1 MPGDDGVSSLR
12 ESMKQDYRHIGTLA
26 RNTASFILGRLLVRI
41 KMLLTFCIANHLFIV
56 SSGLDTWTSPL
67 LRETFATPVMLIW
80 VTSLGCLL
88 GHQPVYLLLSF
99 PSTRQPTGNYLA
111 RGDRHP
117 NACLGREIQL
127 LGLSRRPSAQA
138 CPCPACVA
146 KGSTILLSRLSNR
159 MFANPQ

>member
-67 LRETFATPVMLIW
+67 LRETFATPVMLI
-80 VTSLGCLL
+80 
-88 GHQPVYLLLSF
+88 
-99 PSTRQPTGNYLA
+99 
-111 RGDRHP
+111 
-117 NACLGREIQL
+117 
-127 LGLSRRPSAQA
+127 
-138 CPCPACVA
+138 
-146 KGSTILLSRLSNR
+146 
-159 MFANPQ
+159 